1 MSARAVG
8 GTLRARR
15 GAARRDAK
23 PYAKPSP
30 RDADDASTRSLD
42 DDDGDDDGGKETT
55 TTTTTTTTR
64 KRRFFRTL
72 ARVARLARPYFS
84 GDSKWRARGLLFA
97 VVTLCGLTTWL
108 MVVFSDCQKDMST
121 ALAEKDAAAFYA
133 ATRRYVA
140 VIAVAAPLFAA
151 YAFAQNT
158 LALEWRVYIARALM
172 ERYFRNEVFYRLERG
187 RESTNLFGGE
197 SNLKNAPRAPP
208 NPEHSLCEDTRRF
221 TETCATLLTTAAQ
234 KLLSLCAFTRVLYSI
249 SPALVFTS
257 VAYGAFGA
265 FLASDR
271 FAGRLTGADAA
282 CAEAEAGLR
291 CLLLRVRDHAES
303 IAFCRGGA
311 REFRNAIAGLRRV
324 AAATRARVAA
334 SRDARLFANAFEF
347 ATFAAPSLVIAPR
360 YFRGDVAFGAVTQAG
375 YAFRTVSAALNVVVG
390 RFEELTAL
398 AAETERLEAL
408 EAAFSRAGDSRFD
421 GVFVAANEPRE
432 SETGGRLQ
440 ASETL
445 RKRNDDD
452 DDDEHASDDV
462 VLHVANVSAA
472 VPRGE
477 LDDGSA
483 RFLRDGKW
491 QTPPRRLLWSD
502 LNLTAK
508 KGDAVLITGPSGC
521 GKSALLRVVAGL
533 WDVPSDET
541 NLTSDATFAN
551 HRRRSRTA
559 AEEESAP
566 REMTRITKKNFAKQT
581 TAARSRC
588 GWSLSAPPRART
600 MFLPQ
605 ETYTPSGDATL
616 RDLVTYPGR
625 ASLRDDFSVSG
636 NDDDDDD
643 DVRDALRA
651 AGLRGLLDAADREV
665 GEACLSA
672 TREGSRGEKK
682 RVGALDVRRDWSA
695 ELSPGER
702 QRVAFARL
710 ALRKPALAFL
720 DEATSFLDER
730 AEREMYALARSR
742 AGCVVSVGHR
752 SSLVRLHDTRLDFV
766 PGGDEA
772 GGETNASRSET
783 ARPGTWETSASA
795 P

>member
-15 GAARRDAK
+15 GAARRDATA
-23 PYAKPSP
+23 AKPSP

-42 DDDGDDDGGKETT
+42 DDDGDDDGGKETTT

-121 ALAEKDAAAFYA
+121 ALAEKDAAGFYA

-187 RESTNLFGGE
+187 ESTNLFGGE

-271 FAGRLTGADAA
+271 FAGRLTAADAA

-408 EAAFSRAGDSRFD
+408 EAAFSRAGVFD
-421 GVFVAANEPRE
+421 GAFVAANEPRE

-452 DDDEHASDDV
+452 DDDEYTSDV

-533 WDVPSDET
+533 WDVPSDE
-541 NLTSDATFAN
+541 A
-551 HRRRSRTA
+551 
-559 AEEESAP
+559 
-566 REMTRITKKNFAKQT
+566 

-625 ASLRDDFSVSG
+625 ASLRDDFSDETREETRG
-636 NDDDDDD
+636 GAPETPNDDDDDDD

-772 GGETNASRSET
+772 GGETNASTSET

>member
-15 GAARRDAK
+15 GAARRDATA
-23 PYAKPSP
+23 AKPSP

-42 DDDGDDDGGKETT
+42 DDDGDDDGGKE
-55 TTTTTTTTR
+55 TTTTTTTR

-121 ALAEKDAAAFYA
+121 ALAEKDAAGFYA

-158 LALEWRVYIARALM
+158 LALEWRTYIARALM

-187 RESTNLFGGE
+187 ESTNLFGGE
-197 SNLKNAPRAPP
+197 SKKRAPSAPRAPP

-249 SPALVFTS
+249 SPALVLTS
-257 VAYGAFGA
+257 VVYGAFGA

-408 EAAFSRAGDSRFD
+408 EAAFSRAGDFD
-421 GVFVAANEPRE
+421 GVFRDK
-432 SETGGRLQ
+432 SETGGREGYPKNPT
-440 ASETL
+440 S
-445 RKRNDDD
+445 DDD
-452 DDDEHASDDV
+452 KNDTSDDV

-472 VPRGE
+472 VPRGR
-477 LDDGSA
+477 DDGSA
-483 RFLRDGKW
+483 RKRFLRDGDALPYPP
-491 QTPPRRLLWSD
+491 PPRRLLWSD

-541 NLTSDATFAN
+541 NTSDDATFAKEN
-551 HRRRSRTA
+551 RRRRSRTA
-559 AEEESAP
+559 FESAP
-566 REMTRITKKNFAKQT
+566 REQTRKKTAKRD
-581 TAARSRC
+581 AARSRS
-588 GWSLSAPPRART
+588 WSLSAPPRART

-616 RDLVTYPGR
+616 RHLVTYPGR
-625 ASLRDDFSVSG
+625 ASLRDDFSDETLETRG
-636 NDDDDDD
+636 GAPETPNDDDDDD

-682 RVGALDVRRDWSA
+682 RFRALDVRRDWSA

-772 GGETNASRSET
+772 GGETDASSSET